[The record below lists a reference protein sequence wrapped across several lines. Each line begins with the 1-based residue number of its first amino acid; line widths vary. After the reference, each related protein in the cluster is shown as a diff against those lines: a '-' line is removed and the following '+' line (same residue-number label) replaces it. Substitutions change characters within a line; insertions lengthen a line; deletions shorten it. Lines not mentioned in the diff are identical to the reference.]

1 LTRVVITGIG
11 LVTSIGGTRAASWQ
25 AMLEGR
31 CGIGPVTVFDPKG
44 FRSTIAAE
52 VDLGAVTSSLTPLER
67 RRWSRADQIGVVAA
81 DEAIADSGLLEG
93 ADRTRVGVLLGAGT
107 ADLIRN
113 ERYHRTLVR
122 GGGQRPR
129 PSDAW
134 NHFASTVVDLIA
146 ERHQLEG
153 MRSCIAAAC
162 ASSTIAIGQGLDAI
176 RAGRLDAALVG
187 GSDALARL
195 TFSGFN
201 ALRVMDPE
209 PCRPFD
215 RGRAGMNIG
224 EGAAILVLESYE
236 RARRRGARIHAEV
249 AGYSLSCE
257 AYHPTAP
264 EPEGHAIAALVQS
277 ALRDARV
284 DPSAVQ
290 HVNAHGTATPQ
301 NDVAEARGF
310 RRAFG
315 ERSSRL
321 PVTSIK
327 SMVGH
332 CLGAAGGFVS
342 AAAAWSIACGVIPP
356 TIHVQEPDPECPV
369 DVVANE
375 AREVPL
381 DVVVSTS
388 LGFGGNDA
396 AVVLRGI

>member
-1 LTRVVITGIG
+1 MIVKTWFIGRRITGIG
-11 LVTSIGGTRAASWQ
+11 LVTSIGATRERSWE
-25 AMLEGR
+25 AMLSGR
-31 CGIGPVTVFDPKG
+31 CGIGSLTVFDAEG

-52 VDLGAVTSSLTPLER
+52 VDLDAVTSSLTPLER
-67 RRWSRADQIGVVAA
+67 RRWSRGDQIGVVAA
-81 DEAIADSGLLEG
+81 DEALADSGILDVV
-93 ADRTRVGVLLGAGT
+93 DRARVGVLLGAGT

-113 ERYHRTLVR
+113 ERYHRALLH
-122 GGGQRPR
+122 GGRRRPR

-146 ERHQLEG
+146 ERHQIEG

-224 EGAAILVLESYE
+224 EGAAILVLEPYE
-236 RARRRGARIHAEV
+236 RARPRGARIYAEV

-264 EPEGHAIAALVQS
+264 EPEGHAIASLVHS
-277 ALRDARV
+277 ALRDARL
-284 DPSAVQ
+284 DPSAGQ

-315 ERSSRL
+315 ERSS
-321 PVTSIK
+321 
-327 SMVGH
+327 G
-332 CLGAAGGFVS
+332 
-342 AAAAWSIACGVIPP
+342 
-356 TIHVQEPDPECPV
+356 CP
-369 DVVANE
+369 
-375 AREVPL
+375 
-381 DVVVSTS
+381 
-388 LGFGGNDA
+388 
-396 AVVLRGI
+396 

>member
-1 LTRVVITGIG
+1 MTRVVITGIG
-11 LVTSIGGTRAASWQ
+11 LVTAVGATREASWD
-25 AMLEGR
+25 AMTNGR
-31 CGIGPVTVFDPKG
+31 CGIGPVTVFDPAG

-52 VDLGAVTSSLTPLER
+52 VGVGEPAARLTPRER
-67 RRWSRADQIGVVAA
+67 RRWSRGDQIGVVAA
-81 DEAIADSGLLEG
+81 DEALADSGLLGG
-93 ADRTRVGVLLGAGT
+93 ADRSRIGVLLGAGT

-113 ERYHRTLVR
+113 ERYHRALVR
-122 GGGQRPR
+122 GEGRRPR

-134 NHFASTVVDLIA
+134 NHFASTLADLIA
-146 ERHQLEG
+146 ERHGLEG
-153 MRSCIAAAC
+153 MRSCVAAAC
-162 ASSTIAIGQGLDAI
+162 ASSTIAIGQGIDAI
-176 RAGRLDAALVG
+176 RAGRLDAAIVG
-187 GSDALARL
+187 GADALARL

-224 EGAAILVLESYE
+224 EGAAVLVLEPYE
-236 RARRRGARIHAEV
+236 RARRRGAHIYAEA

-264 EPEGHAIAALVQS
+264 EPEGRAIAALVGA
-277 ALRDARV
+277 ALADARI
-284 DPSAVQ
+284 DPSRVQ

-315 ERSSRL
+315 DRSARL

-332 CLGAAGGFVS
+332 CLGAAGGIEAAVAALSVS
-342 AAAAWSIACGVIPP
+342 RGVIPP
-356 TIHVQEPDPECPV
+356 TIHVEEPDPECPV
-369 DVVANE
+369 DLVAND
-375 AREVPL
+375 AREAGL

-396 AVVLRGI
+396 AVVVVRV

>member
-1 LTRVVITGIG
+1 
-11 LVTSIGGTRAASWQ
+11 
-25 AMLEGR
+25 
-31 CGIGPVTVFDPKG
+31 VFDPEG

-52 VDLGAVTSSLTPLER
+52 VDLDAVTASLTPLER

-81 DEAIADSGLLEG
+81 DEAIADSGVLEG
-93 ADRTRVGVLLGAGT
+93 ADRTRLGVLLGAGT

-113 ERYHRTLVR
+113 ERYHRALVQ
-122 GGGQRPR
+122 GGGPRPR

-134 NHFASTVVDLIA
+134 NHFASTLVDVIA
-146 ERHQLEG
+146 ERHGLEG
-153 MRSCIAAAC
+153 MRACIAAAC
-162 ASSTIAIGQGLDAI
+162 ASSTIAIGQGVDAI

-215 RGRAGMNIG
+215 RGRSGMNIG
-224 EGAAILVLESYE
+224 EGAAVLVLEPYE
-236 RARRRGARIHAEV
+236 PARQRGARIYAEV

-264 EPEGHAIAALVQS
+264 EPEGNSIAALVQA
-277 ALRDARV
+277 ALADARI
-284 DPSAVQ
+284 DSSLVQ

-310 RRAFG
+310 RKAFG
-315 ERSSRL
+315 ERSTRL

-332 CLGAAGGFVS
+332 CLGAAGGIET
-342 AAAAWSIACGVIPP
+342 AAAALSIARGAIPP
-356 TIHVQEPDPECPV
+356 TIHVTEADPECPV
-369 DVVANE
+369 DLVANC
-375 AREVPL
+375 AREVRL

-396 AVVLRGI
+396 AVVVRRT

>member
-1 LTRVVITGIG
+1 VTRVVITGIG
-11 LVTSIGGTRAASWQ
+11 LVTSIGATKDASWQ

-31 CGIGPVTVFDPKG
+31 CGIGPVTVFDPEG

-52 VDLGAVTSSLTPLER
+52 VDLDAATSSLTPLER

-81 DEAIADSGLLEG
+81 DEALADSGVLDG
-93 ADRTRVGVLLGAGT
+93 ADRTRIGVLLGAGT

-113 ERYHRTLVR
+113 ERYHRTLLH
-122 GGGQRPR
+122 GDHRPR

-134 NHFASTVVDLIA
+134 NHFANTVVDLIA

-153 MRSCIAAAC
+153 MRSCLAAAC

-176 RAGRLDAALVG
+176 RAGRLDGALVG

-215 RGRAGMNIG
+215 RNRAGMNIG
-224 EGAAILVLESYE
+224 EGAAILVLESYD
-236 RARRRGARIHAEV
+236 RARRRGARIYAEV
-249 AGYSLSCE
+249 AGYSLTCE

-264 EPEGHAIAALVQS
+264 EPEGYAIAALVQS
-277 ALRDARV
+277 ALRDARI

-301 NDVAEARGF
+301 NDAAEARGF

-315 ERSSRL
+315 DRSLQL

-332 CLGAAGGFVS
+332 CLGAAGGIET
-342 AAAAWSIACGVIPP
+342 AAAVLSIAHGMIPP
-356 TIHVQEPDPECPV
+356 TIHVAEPDPACPV
-369 DVVANE
+369 DVVANA
-375 AREVPL
+375 ARGVPL
-381 DVVVSTS
+381 EVVVSTS

-396 AVVLRGI
+396 AVVVRAV

>member
-1 LTRVVITGIG
+1 MTRVVISGIG
-11 LVTSIGGTRAASWQ
+11 LVTSIGATRERSWE
-25 AMLEGR
+25 AMLNGR
-31 CGIGPVTVFDPKG
+31 CGIGPVTVFDARG

-52 VDLGAVTSSLTPLER
+52 IDVDAVTTSLTPLER

-81 DEAIADSGLLEG
+81 DEALADSGVLDSV
-93 ADRTRVGVLLGAGT
+93 DRARVGVLLGAGT

-113 ERYHRTLVR
+113 ERYHRALLHGDAR
-122 GGGQRPR
+122 RPR

-134 NHFASTVVDLIA
+134 NHFASTIVDLIA

-162 ASSTIAIGQGLDAI
+162 ASSTIAIGQGVDAL

-224 EGAAILVLESYE
+224 EGAAILVLEPYE
-236 RARRRGARIHAEV
+236 RARQRGAQIYAEV
-249 AGYSLSCE
+249 AGYGLSCE

-264 EPEGHAIAALVQS
+264 EPEGYAIAALVQS
-277 ALRDARV
+277 ALRDARI
-284 DPSAVQ
+284 DSSAVQ

-315 ERSSRL
+315 ERSSEL

-332 CLGAAGGFVS
+332 CLGAAGGIET
-342 AAAAWSIACGVIPP
+342 AAAALSIARGVIPP
-356 TIHVQEPDPECPV
+356 TIHMEEPDPECAV

-375 AREVPL
+375 AREVAL